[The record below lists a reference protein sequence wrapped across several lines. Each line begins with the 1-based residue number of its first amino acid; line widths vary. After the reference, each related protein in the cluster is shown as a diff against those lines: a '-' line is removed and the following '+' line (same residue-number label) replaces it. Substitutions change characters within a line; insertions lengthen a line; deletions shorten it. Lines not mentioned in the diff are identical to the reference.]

1 MRRLLALCAVLL
13 VAADWPQWLGPNRD
27 ASSAEV
33 VKPWTAAPKVVWRA
47 RVGEGHSSPI
57 VTEKLVILHTSEVGG
72 GVWEVVKAYDAEAG
86 TVKSEWRLPRRDPF
100 SSPFGNGPRSTP
112 LFRDGFVY
120 TLDVTGHLNWYAL
133 DAGKLMHR
141 GGRHLLK
148 NHNAPNLKFGVSAS
162 PLAVD
167 DTIVVPVGG
176 KGASIVA
183 IEPRPKPPHQD
194 QPGLVRWQALD
205 DPASY
210 ASPILI
216 DQAGERQI
224 LTLTANSVVG
234 VSAKDGA
241 LLWRFPF
248 NDLLSESSTTPV
260 KVGDLLIASSVTLG
274 SVGLKL
280 TTVDGKPA
288 VEQAWKNQQLP
299 CYFSTP
305 VAVGKDHLYM
315 VTGNLAAIMR
325 RQPQA
330 DLCCVETTSGK
341 ILWKKEKVGKYHAAL
356 LRTGDNK
363 LLMHCDSGDL
373 VLINPD
379 AKEYRELARS
389 KVCGETWAHP
399 ALADGR
405 LYVRDDKELICLKL
419 AE

>member
-1 MRRLLALCAVLL
+1 MRRLLALCAVFL

-27 ASSAEV
+27 GSSAEV
-33 VKPWTAAPKVVWRA
+33 VKPWTAAPKVLWRA
-47 RVGEGHSSPI
+47 RVGEGHSSP
-57 VTEKLVILHTSEVGG
+57 
-72 GVWEVVKAYDAEAG
+72 VVLAG
-86 TVKSEWRLPRRDPF
+86 TVFLHTKVSGQDVVKLTTYRAADGQELASATHPRKPY
-100 SSPFGNGPRSTP
+100 SNQFGAGPRATP
-112 LFRDGFVY
+112 LVTPDGQIITY
-120 TLDVTGHLNWYAL
+120 DVTGLLCSEPLPGGPGWKTQIWETNVL
-133 DAGKLMHR
+133 DQFK
-141 GGRHLLK
+141 
-148 NHNAPNLKFGVSAS
+148 APNLTFGVSAS
-162 PLAVD
+162 PLLD
-167 DTIVVPVGG
+167 GERIVVPVGKGSSLVAFDRTTG
-176 KGASIVA
+176 KPV
-183 IEPRPKPPHQD
+183 
-194 QPGLVRWQALD
+194 WQALD

-210 ASPILI
+210 ASPIVI
-216 DQAGERQI
+216 DHGGQREI
-224 LTLTANSVVG
+224 VLLNANGVVG

-248 NDLLSESSTTPV
+248 KDLLSESSTTPV

-280 TTVDGKPA
+280 TTADGKPA
-288 VEQAWKNQQLP
+288 VEQAWKNPQLP

-330 DLCCVETTSGK
+330 DLCCVETASGK

-373 VLINPD
+373 VLIDPD
-379 AKEYRELARS
+379 AKEYRELCRS
-389 KVCGETWAHP
+389 KVCGDTWAHP